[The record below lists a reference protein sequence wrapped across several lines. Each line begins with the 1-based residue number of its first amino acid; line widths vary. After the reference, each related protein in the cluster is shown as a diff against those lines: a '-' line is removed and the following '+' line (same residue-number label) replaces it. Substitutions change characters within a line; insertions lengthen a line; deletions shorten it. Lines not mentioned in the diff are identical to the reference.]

1 MCIQL
6 NKNHPFYMMVHV
18 VLIDIVDAHVITVF
32 ISLLCFVFLFFFVF
46 FSCRNSEEQYG
57 S

>member
-32 ISLLCFVFLFFFVF
+32 ISLLCFVFLFFF
-46 FSCRNSEEQYG
+46 SCRNSEEQYG